1 MTLMHTSTAF
11 LIRDQRVRENV
22 AAVTSASL
30 VHCGDTRLP
39 DASRRTRRAVR
50 RRRSA

>member
-11 LIRDQRVRENV
+11 LTRDLKVRENV
-22 AAVTSASL
+22 AAHTGASL
-30 VHCGDTRLP
+30 VHRGDTRLP
-39 DASRRTRRAVR
+39 DASRRIRRAVR

>member
-11 LIRDQRVRENV
+11 LTRDQKVRENV
-22 AAVTSASL
+22 AADTGVSL
-30 VHCGDTRLP
+30 VHSGDTHLP
-39 DASRRTRRAVR
+39 DASRRIRRAIR